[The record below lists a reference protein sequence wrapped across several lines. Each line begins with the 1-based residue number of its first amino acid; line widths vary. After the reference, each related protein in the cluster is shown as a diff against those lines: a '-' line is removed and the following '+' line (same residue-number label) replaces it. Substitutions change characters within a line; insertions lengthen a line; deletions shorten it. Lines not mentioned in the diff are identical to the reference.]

1 MFRYTGRNCASS
13 HPTVT
18 RRLFDVMQFRE
29 GYAGNDDQDFINKVR
44 LPPSPPRPPTLG
56 AAATAPAAQPTA
68 FPDCSLPVHP
78 LMLRRRRWRVGV
90 DCRVLAAQGLEMLQ
104 NEYNALLFLEIPLTR
119 KCAKRSTHGKNPLA
133 HLCGDNC

>member
-1 MFRYTGRNCASS
+1 MFGSS
-13 HPTVT
+13 RWQRT
-18 RRLFDVMQFRE
+18 RKMVPSLA
-29 GYAGNDDQDFINKVR
+29 AGTPK
-44 LPPSPPRPPTLG
+44 LPSVSGAWAPPTLG

-78 LMLRRRRWRVGV
+78 LMLRRRRWRLGV